1 MDENILYI
9 KKLNNDKVKLKDELI
24 DILLGRSEEKFNS
37 KTLQRFTDKLKEI
50 ETKKDFLL
58 SDDYNMIMEVLKN
71 G

>member
-9 KKLNNDKVKLKDELI
+9 KKLNNDKAKLKDELI